1 MYKYQKNISKLFT
14 KKLIQLHEETKSVFA
29 ALNNPMISADEF
41 GQKMNKF
48 AELLGKDLPY
58 KTQEEFDSAML
69 STKTLIL

>member
-1 MYKYQKNISKLFT
+1 
-14 KKLIQLHEETKSVFA
+14 
-29 ALNNPMISADEF
+29 MISADEF

-58 KTQEEFDSAML
+58 KNQEEFDSAML